1 METPLRFEFT
11 VDIRHVRRI
20 RANRKRALQNQSRLC
35 QSLILAHQVN
45 NMLNT
50 GELQGFRQISQW
62 FGFSPARLS
71 QILNLLLLSP
81 QIQEKILFSKDL
93 EITENAIRQIA
104 LIPDWEEQIQSWTN
118 STKI

>member
-1 METPLRFEFT
+1 
-11 VDIRHVRRI
+11 
-20 RANRKRALQNQSRLC
+20 
-35 QSLILAHQVN
+35 
-45 NMLNT
+45 
-50 GELQGFRQISQW
+50 
-62 FGFSPARLS
+62 LS

-104 LIPDWEEQIQSWTN
+104 LLPDWEEQIQSWTN